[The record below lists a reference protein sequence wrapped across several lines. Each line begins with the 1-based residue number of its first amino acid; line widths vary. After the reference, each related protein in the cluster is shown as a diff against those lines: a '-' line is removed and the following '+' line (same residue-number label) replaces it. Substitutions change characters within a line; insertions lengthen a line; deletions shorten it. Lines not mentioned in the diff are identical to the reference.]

1 MCLLIDFLF
10 SKFLQ
15 TSVIDLT
22 VPSQKLLQFN
32 LLVSTWIVMWSRLFS
47 VNELTS
53 FTYLILNG
61 KNISHVVLVPLIQQM
76 SQTQI
81 LVQSYLDWMWFYFSG
96 QFKNPYFFLCFLMI
110 TVLNSEINWTSLL
123 LRILALSLLLLN
135 TVVFNS
141 EQYYPRLSLCSLF
154 VQVFHKRFS

>member
-32 LLVSTWIVMWSRLFS
+32 LLVSTGVVMWSRLFS

-76 SQTQI
+76 IQTQI
-81 LVQSYLDWMWFYFSG
+81 LAQSYLD
-96 QFKNPYFFLCFLMI
+96 
-110 TVLNSEINWTSLL
+110 
-123 LRILALSLLLLN
+123 
-135 TVVFNS
+135 
-141 EQYYPRLSLCSLF
+141 
-154 VQVFHKRFS
+154 